1 MTGLLLAMNLPAGFP
16 IWMAI
21 VGCFVAIVIVKQ
33 LFGGIGC
40 NFANPAITGRIF
52 LLIAFA
58 GQMTTWPTAN
68 SYIPGI
74 DAVSGATPLAL
85 IKEGAVDSLPAVKNL
100 LFGIRGGCLGE
111 TCAIALIIG
120 FVYLVVRRVITPT
133 IPLVYVAT
141 IALMSVV
148 LGYDPIYMILT
159 GGVLLGGIFMLT
171 DYSTSPATEWGK
183 VVFALGAGIITMLI
197 RNSSG
202 GYPEGVSFAILLMN
216 IICPHLNKI
225 GAKKPFG
232 VGGAEK

>member
-1 MTGLLLAMNLPAGFP
+1 
-16 IWMAI
+16 
-21 VGCFVAIVIVKQ
+21 
-33 LFGGIGC
+33 
-40 NFANPAITGRIF
+40 
-52 LLIAFA
+52 
-58 GQMTTWPTAN
+58 MTTWPTAN
-68 SYIPGI
+68 SYINGI

-85 IKEGAVDSLPAVKNL
+85 IKEGNLEALPSVRNL

-120 FVYLVVRRVITPT
+120 FIYLLARRVISAT
-133 IPLVYVAT
+133 IPVVYVAT
-141 IALMSVV
+141 IAVMSLI
-148 LGYDPIYMILT
+148 LGYDPITMILT

-171 DYSTSPATEWGK
+171 DYATSPSTEWGK

-216 IICPHLNKI
+216 ILCPHIDKL
-225 GAKKPFG
+225 GHKKPFG

>member
-1 MTGLLLAMNLPAGFP
+1 
-16 IWMAI
+16 
-21 VGCFVAIVIVKQ
+21 
-33 LFGGIGC
+33 
-40 NFANPAITGRIF
+40 
-52 LLIAFA
+52 
-58 GQMTTWPTAN
+58 MTTWPTAN

-141 IALMSVV
+141 IAVMSLI
-148 LGYDPIYMILT
+148 LGYDPVTMILT

-171 DYSTSPATEWGK
+171 DYSPSPATEWGK